1 MKLVERA
8 LSFTIRAHDG
18 QYRKHEKDTPY
29 VFHPLVVSLILK
41 NAGFDEKV
49 IAAGLLHDVAED
61 TRYNLDDISRLFGG
75 DIASLVMTATEA
87 DKSLSWRERKSQQI
101 KVIKDL
107 PVNNKAII
115 CADKIANLEDLRI
128 QLRKNGNIDFSVFR
142 AGRNEQE
149 WFFRSVYNAIK
160 ENNNDERINI
170 LLDRYLNV
178 FYDVFY
184 GLTIVD
190 NDYYDNRNRIY
201 ENLKAKGYLEELSK
215 LKDVIQ
221 EDKPYVIEFT
231 GSPSVRGRS
240 IRMLEDFFEDST
252 FRVKVTDE
260 EAKISRYTSEFLSNP
275 KSLSLVE
282 KNLLIASAIKEDL
295 MKDIVGNQSIVMA
308 NGALFEI
315 LSYMK
320 LLANNKVISEED
332 FMIFFCEYAEDLDNI
347 INHVVVCYNN
357 PLNLGRNRNEV
368 LSSDEN
374 MVDYSEAI
382 SQCEAL
388 ITGSTVVDM
397 TKINPNDAT
406 LMVASSLLPIMR
418 NEYVLRLKSFL
429 EQKKNLY

>member
-1 MKLVERA
+1 MVERA

-29 VFHPLVVSLILK
+29 VFHPIIVSLVLK
-41 NAGFDEKV
+41 TAGFNDKV
-49 IAAGLLHDVAED
+49 VAAGLLHDVVED
-61 TRYNLDDISRLFGG
+61 TKYSIDDLAKLFGG
-75 DIASLVMTATEA
+75 DVASLVMTCTEFN
-87 DKSLSWRERKSQQI
+87 KSLSWRERKSQQI
-101 KVIKDL
+101 KAIYNL

-128 QLRKNGNIDFSVFR
+128 QLRKNGYIDFSVFS
-142 AGRNEQE
+142 ADRNEQE
-149 WFFRSVYNAIK
+149 WFFRSVYNALK
-160 ENNNDERINI
+160 ENNTDERIDI
-170 LLDRYLNV
+170 LLERYLNA

-184 GLTIVD
+184 GMNIVD
-190 NDYYDNRNRIY
+190 PDYYNNRSRIY
-201 ENLKAKGYLEELSK
+201 DKIKAKGYLEELTK

-221 EDKPYVIEFT
+221 DNKPYVIEFT
-231 GSPSVRGRS
+231 GSPSVRGSS
-240 IRMLEDFFEDST
+240 IRMLEDFFEEEN
-252 FRVKVTDE
+252 FRVKVADE
-260 EAKISRYTSEFLSNP
+260 EEKIGRYTHEFLSNP

-295 MKDIVGNQSIVMA
+295 MRDIVGNQSIVMA

-320 LLANNKVISEED
+320 LLANKGVISEND
-332 FMIFFCEYAEDLDNI
+332 FMVFFAEYAEDLDKI

-357 PLNLGRNRNEV
+357 PLNLGNNRSEILNKT
-368 LSSDEN
+368 DN

-418 NEYVLRLKSFL
+418 NEYVLRLKTFL
-429 EQKKNLY
+429 EQKKNQH

>member
-1 MKLVERA
+1 MVERA

-29 VFHPLVVSLILK
+29 VFHPIIVSLILK
-41 NAGFDEKV
+41 TAGFNDKV
-49 IAAGLLHDVAED
+49 VAAGLLHDVVED
-61 TRYNLDDISRLFGG
+61 TKYTIDDLAKLFGG
-75 DIASLVMTATEA
+75 DVASLVMTCTEFN
-87 DKSLSWRERKSQQI
+87 KSLSWRERKSQQI
-101 KVIKDL
+101 KAIYNL

-128 QLRKNGNIDFSVFR
+128 QLRKNGYIDFSVFS
-142 AGRNEQE
+142 ADRNEQE
-149 WFFRSVYNAIK
+149 WFFRSVYNALK
-160 ENNNDERINI
+160 EKNTDERIDI
-170 LLDRYLNV
+170 LLERYLNA

-184 GLTIVD
+184 GMNIAD
-190 NDYYDNRNRIY
+190 PDYYNNRSRIY
-201 ENLKAKGYLEELSK
+201 DKIKAKGYLEELTK

-221 EDKPYVIEFT
+221 DNKPYVIEFT
-231 GSPSVRGRS
+231 GSPSVRGSS
-240 IRMLEDFFEDST
+240 IRMLEDFFEEEN
-252 FRVKVTDE
+252 FRVKVADE
-260 EAKISRYTSEFLSNP
+260 EEKIGRYTHEFLSNP

-295 MKDIVGNQSIVMA
+295 MMDIVGNQSIVMA

-320 LLANNKVISEED
+320 LLANKGVISEND
-332 FMIFFCEYAEDLDNI
+332 FMVFFAEYAEDLDKI

-357 PLNLGRNRNEV
+357 PLNLGNNRSEI
-368 LSSDEN
+368 LSKTDN

-418 NEYVLRLKSFL
+418 NEYVLRLKTFL
-429 EQKKNLY
+429 EQKKNQH

>member
-1 MKLVERA
+1 MVERA

-29 VFHPLVVSLILK
+29 VFHPIIVSLVLK
-41 NAGFDEKV
+41 TAGFNDKV
-49 IAAGLLHDVAED
+49 VAAGLLHDVVED
-61 TRYNLDDISRLFGG
+61 TKYSIDDLAKLFGG
-75 DIASLVMTATEA
+75 DVASLVMTCTEFN
-87 DKSLSWRERKSQQI
+87 KSLSWRERKSQQI
-101 KVIKDL
+101 KAIYNL

-128 QLRKNGNIDFSVFR
+128 QLRKNGYIDFSVFS
-142 AGRNEQE
+142 ADRNEQE
-149 WFFRSVYNAIK
+149 WFFRSVYNALK
-160 ENNNDERINI
+160 ENNTDERIDI
-170 LLDRYLNV
+170 LLERYLNA

-184 GLTIVD
+184 GMNIVD
-190 NDYYDNRNRIY
+190 PDYYDNRSRIY
-201 ENLKAKGYLEELSK
+201 DKIKAKGYSEELTK

-221 EDKPYVIEFT
+221 DNKPYVIEFT
-231 GSPSVRGRS
+231 GSPSVRGSS
-240 IRMLEDFFEDST
+240 IRMLEDFFEEEN
-252 FRVKVTDE
+252 FRVKVVDE
-260 EAKISRYTSEFLSNP
+260 EEKIGRYTHEFLSNP

-295 MKDIVGNQSIVMA
+295 MRDIVGNQSIVMA

-320 LLANNKVISEED
+320 LLANKGVISEND
-332 FMIFFCEYAEDLDNI
+332 FMVFFAEYAEDLDKI

-357 PLNLGRNRNEV
+357 PLNLGNNRSEILNKT
-368 LSSDEN
+368 DN

-418 NEYVLRLKSFL
+418 NEYVLRLKTFL
-429 EQKKNLY
+429 EQKKNQH

>member
-1 MKLVERA
+1 MVERA

-29 VFHPLVVSLILK
+29 VFHPIIVSLVLK
-41 NAGFDEKV
+41 TAGFNDKV
-49 IAAGLLHDVAED
+49 VAAGLLHDVVED
-61 TRYNLDDISRLFGG
+61 TKYSIDDLAKLFGG
-75 DIASLVMTATEA
+75 DVASFVMTCTEFN
-87 DKSLSWRERKSQQI
+87 KSLSWRERKSQQI
-101 KVIKDL
+101 KAIYNL

-128 QLRKNGNIDFSVFR
+128 QLRKNGYIDFSVFS
-142 AGRNEQE
+142 ADRNEQE
-149 WFFRSVYNAIK
+149 WFFRSVYNALK
-160 ENNNDERINI
+160 ENNTDERIDI
-170 LLDRYLNV
+170 LLERYLNA

-184 GLTIVD
+184 GMNIVD
-190 NDYYDNRNRIY
+190 PDYYNNRSRIY
-201 ENLKAKGYLEELSK
+201 DKIKAKGYLEELTK

-221 EDKPYVIEFT
+221 DNKPYVIEFT
-231 GSPSVRGRS
+231 GSPSVRGSS
-240 IRMLEDFFEDST
+240 IRMLEDFFEEEN
-252 FRVKVTDE
+252 FRVKVADE
-260 EAKISRYTSEFLSNP
+260 EEKIGRYTHEFLSNP

-295 MKDIVGNQSIVMA
+295 MRDIVGNQSIVMA

-320 LLANNKVISEED
+320 LLANKGVISEND
-332 FMIFFCEYAEDLDNI
+332 FMVFFAEYAEDLDKI

-357 PLNLGRNRNEV
+357 PLNLGNNRSEILNKT
-368 LSSDEN
+368 DN

-406 LMVASSLLPIMR
+406 LIVASSLLPIMR
-418 NEYVLRLKSFL
+418 NEYVLRLKTFL
-429 EQKKNLY
+429 EQKKNQH

>member
-1 MKLVERA
+1 MVERA

-29 VFHPLVVSLILK
+29 VFHPIIVSLVLK
-41 NAGFDEKV
+41 TAGFNDKV
-49 IAAGLLHDVAED
+49 VAAGLLHDVVED
-61 TRYNLDDISRLFGG
+61 TKYSIDDLAKLFGG
-75 DIASLVMTATEA
+75 DVASLVMTCTEFN
-87 DKSLSWRERKSQQI
+87 KSLSWRERKSQQI
-101 KVIKDL
+101 KAIYNL

-128 QLRKNGNIDFSVFR
+128 QLRKNGYIDFSVFS
-142 AGRNEQE
+142 ADRNEQE
-149 WFFRSVYNAIK
+149 WFFRSVYNALK
-160 ENNNDERINI
+160 ENNTDERIDI
-170 LLDRYLNV
+170 LLERYLNA

-184 GLTIVD
+184 GMNIVD
-190 NDYYDNRNRIY
+190 PDYYDNRSRIY
-201 ENLKAKGYLEELSK
+201 DKIKAKGYLEELTK

-221 EDKPYVIEFT
+221 DNKPYVIEFT
-231 GSPSVRGRS
+231 GSPSVRGSS
-240 IRMLEDFFEDST
+240 IRMLEDFFEEEN
-252 FRVKVTDE
+252 FRVKVVDE
-260 EAKISRYTSEFLSNP
+260 EEKIGRYTHEFLSNP

-295 MKDIVGNQSIVMA
+295 MRDIVGNQSIVMA

-320 LLANNKVISEED
+320 LLANKGVISEND
-332 FMIFFCEYAEDLDNI
+332 FMVFFAEYAEDLDKI

-357 PLNLGRNRNEV
+357 PLNLGNNRSEILNKT
-368 LSSDEN
+368 DN

-418 NEYVLRLKSFL
+418 NEYVLRLKTFL
-429 EQKKNLY
+429 EQKKNQH

>member
-1 MKLVERA
+1 MVERA

-29 VFHPLVVSLILK
+29 VFHPIIVSLVLK
-41 NAGFDEKV
+41 TAGFNDKV
-49 IAAGLLHDVAED
+49 VAAGLLHDVVED
-61 TRYNLDDISRLFGG
+61 TKYSIDDLAKLFGG
-75 DIASLVMTATEA
+75 DVASLVMTCTEFN
-87 DKSLSWRERKSQQI
+87 KSLSWRERKSQQI
-101 KVIKDL
+101 KAIYNL

-128 QLRKNGNIDFSVFR
+128 QLRKNGYIDFSVFS
-142 AGRNEQE
+142 ADRNEQE
-149 WFFRSVYNAIK
+149 WFFRSVYNALK
-160 ENNNDERINI
+160 ENNTDERIDI
-170 LLDRYLNV
+170 LLERYLNA

-184 GLTIVD
+184 GMNIVD
-190 NDYYDNRNRIY
+190 PDYYNNRSRIY
-201 ENLKAKGYLEELSK
+201 DKIKAKGYLEELTK

-221 EDKPYVIEFT
+221 DNKPYVIEFT
-231 GSPSVRGRS
+231 GSPSVRGSS
-240 IRMLEDFFEDST
+240 IRMLEDFFEEEN
-252 FRVKVTDE
+252 FRVKVADE
-260 EAKISRYTSEFLSNP
+260 EEKIGRYTHEFLSNP

-295 MKDIVGNQSIVMA
+295 MRDIVGNQSIVMA

-320 LLANNKVISEED
+320 LLANKGVISEND
-332 FMIFFCEYAEDLDNI
+332 FMVFFADYAEDLDKI

-357 PLNLGRNRNEV
+357 PLNLGNNRSEILNKT
-368 LSSDEN
+368 DN

-382 SQCEAL
+382 SQCEAI

-418 NEYVLRLKSFL
+418 NEYVLRLKTFL
-429 EQKKNLY
+429 EQKKNQH

>member
-61 TRYNLDDISRLFGG
+61 TRYSLDDISRLFGG

-320 LLANNKVISEED
+320 LLTNNKVISEED
-332 FMIFFCEYAEDLDNI
+332 FMIFFGEYAEDLDNI

>member
-1 MKLVERA
+1 MVERA

-29 VFHPLVVSLILK
+29 VFHPIIVSLVLK
-41 NAGFDEKV
+41 TAGFNDKV
-49 IAAGLLHDVAED
+49 VAAGLLHDVVED
-61 TRYNLDDISRLFGG
+61 TKYSIDDLAKLFGG
-75 DIASLVMTATEA
+75 DVASLVMTCTEFN
-87 DKSLSWRERKSQQI
+87 KSLSWRERKSQQI
-101 KVIKDL
+101 KAIYNL

-128 QLRKNGNIDFSVFR
+128 QLRKNGYIDFSVFS
-142 AGRNEQE
+142 ADRNEQE
-149 WFFRSVYNAIK
+149 WFFRSVYNALK
-160 ENNNDERINI
+160 ENNTDERIDI
-170 LLDRYLNV
+170 LLERYLNA

-184 GLTIVD
+184 GMNIVD
-190 NDYYDNRNRIY
+190 PDYYDNRSRIY
-201 ENLKAKGYLEELSK
+201 DKIKAKGYLEELTK

-221 EDKPYVIEFT
+221 DNKPYVIEFT
-231 GSPSVRGRS
+231 GSPSVRGSS
-240 IRMLEDFFEDST
+240 IRMLEDFFEEEN
-252 FRVKVTDE
+252 FRVKVADE
-260 EAKISRYTSEFLSNP
+260 EEKIGRYTHEFLSNP

-295 MKDIVGNQSIVMA
+295 MRDIVGNQSIVMA

-320 LLANNKVISEED
+320 LLANKGVISEND
-332 FMIFFCEYAEDLDNI
+332 FMVFFAEYAEDLDKI

-357 PLNLGRNRNEV
+357 PLNLGNNRSEILNKT
-368 LSSDEN
+368 DN

-418 NEYVLRLKSFL
+418 NEYVLRLKTFL
-429 EQKKNLY
+429 EQKKNQH

>member
-1 MKLVERA
+1 MVERA

-29 VFHPLVVSLILK
+29 VFHPIIVSLVLK
-41 NAGFDEKV
+41 TAGFNDKV
-49 IAAGLLHDVAED
+49 VAAGLLHDVVED
-61 TRYNLDDISRLFGG
+61 TKYSIDDLAKLFGG
-75 DIASLVMTATEA
+75 DVASLVMTCTEFN
-87 DKSLSWRERKSQQI
+87 KSLSWRERKSQQI
-101 KVIKDL
+101 KAIYNL

-128 QLRKNGNIDFSVFR
+128 QLRKNGYIDFSVFS
-142 AGRNEQE
+142 ADRNEQE
-149 WFFRSVYNAIK
+149 WFFRSVYNALK
-160 ENNNDERINI
+160 ENNTDERIDI
-170 LLDRYLNV
+170 LLERYLNA

-184 GLTIVD
+184 GMNIVD
-190 NDYYDNRNRIY
+190 PDYYNNRSRIY
-201 ENLKAKGYLEELSK
+201 DKIKAKGYLEELTK

-221 EDKPYVIEFT
+221 DNKPYVIEFT
-231 GSPSVRGRS
+231 GSPSVRGSS
-240 IRMLEDFFEDST
+240 IRMLEDFFEEEN
-252 FRVKVTDE
+252 FRVKVADE
-260 EAKISRYTSEFLSNP
+260 EEKIGRYTHEFLSNP

-295 MKDIVGNQSIVMA
+295 MRDIVGNQSIVMA

-320 LLANNKVISEED
+320 LLANKGVISEND
-332 FMIFFCEYAEDLDNI
+332 FMVFFAEYAEDLDKI

-357 PLNLGRNRNEV
+357 PLNLGDNRSEILNKT
-368 LSSDEN
+368 DN

-418 NEYVLRLKSFL
+418 NEYVLRLKTFL
-429 EQKKNLY
+429 EQKKNQH

>member
-1 MKLVERA
+1 MVERA

-29 VFHPLVVSLILK
+29 VFHPIIVSLVLK
-41 NAGFDEKV
+41 TAGFNDKV
-49 IAAGLLHDVAED
+49 VAAGLLHDVVED
-61 TRYNLDDISRLFGG
+61 TKYSIDDLAKLFGG
-75 DIASLVMTATEA
+75 DVASLVMTCTEFN
-87 DKSLSWRERKSQQI
+87 KSLSWRERKSQQI
-101 KVIKDL
+101 KAIYNL

-128 QLRKNGNIDFSVFR
+128 QLRKNGYIDFSVFS
-142 AGRNEQE
+142 ADRNEQE
-149 WFFRSVYNAIK
+149 WFFRSVYNALK
-160 ENNNDERINI
+160 ENNTDERIDI
-170 LLDRYLNV
+170 LLERYLNA

-184 GLTIVD
+184 GMNIVD
-190 NDYYDNRNRIY
+190 PDYYDNRSRIY
-201 ENLKAKGYLEELSK
+201 DKIKAKGYLEELTK

-221 EDKPYVIEFT
+221 DNKPYVIEFT
-231 GSPSVRGRS
+231 GSPSVRGSS
-240 IRMLEDFFEDST
+240 IRMLEDFFEEEN
-252 FRVKVTDE
+252 FRVKVADE
-260 EAKISRYTSEFLSNP
+260 EEKIGRYTHEFLSNP

-295 MKDIVGNQSIVMA
+295 MRDIVGNQSIVMA

-320 LLANNKVISEED
+320 LLANKGVISEND
-332 FMIFFCEYAEDLDNI
+332 FMVFFAEYAEDLEKI

-357 PLNLGRNRNEV
+357 PLNLGNNRSEILNKT
-368 LSSDEN
+368 DN

-418 NEYVLRLKSFL
+418 NEYVLRLKTFL
-429 EQKKNLY
+429 EQKKNQH

>member
-61 TRYNLDDISRLFGG
+61 TRYSLDDISRLFGG

-260 EAKISRYTSEFLSNP
+260 EAKIGRYTSEFLSNP

-295 MKDIVGNQSIVMA
+295 MRDIVGNQSIVMA

-332 FMIFFCEYAEDLDNI
+332 FMVFFGEYAEDLDNI

>member
-1 MKLVERA
+1 MVERA

-29 VFHPLVVSLILK
+29 VFHPIIVSLVLK
-41 NAGFDEKV
+41 TAGFNDKV
-49 IAAGLLHDVAED
+49 VAAGLLHDVVED
-61 TRYNLDDISRLFGG
+61 TKYSIDDLAKLFGG
-75 DIASLVMTATEA
+75 DVASLVMTCTEFN
-87 DKSLSWRERKSQQI
+87 KSLSWRERKSQQI
-101 KVIKDL
+101 KAIYNL

-128 QLRKNGNIDFSVFR
+128 QLRKNGYIDFSVFS
-142 AGRNEQE
+142 ADRNEQE
-149 WFFRSVYNAIK
+149 WFFRSVYNALK
-160 ENNNDERINI
+160 ENNTDERIDI
-170 LLDRYLNV
+170 LLERYLNA

-184 GLTIVD
+184 GMNIVD
-190 NDYYDNRNRIY
+190 PDYYNNRSRIY
-201 ENLKAKGYLEELSK
+201 DKIKAKGYLEELTK

-221 EDKPYVIEFT
+221 DNKPYVIEFT
-231 GSPSVRGRS
+231 GSPSVRGSS
-240 IRMLEDFFEDST
+240 IRMLEDFFEEEN
-252 FRVKVTDE
+252 FRVKVADE
-260 EAKISRYTSEFLSNP
+260 EEKIGRYTHEFLSNP

-295 MKDIVGNQSIVMA
+295 MRDIVGNQSIVMA

-320 LLANNKVISEED
+320 LLANKGVISEND
-332 FMIFFCEYAEDLDNI
+332 FMVFFAEYAEDLDKI

-357 PLNLGRNRNEV
+357 PLNLGNNRSEILNKT
-368 LSSDEN
+368 DN

-382 SQCEAL
+382 SQCEAI

-418 NEYVLRLKSFL
+418 NEYVLRLKTFL
-429 EQKKNLY
+429 EQKKNQH

>member
-18 QYRKHEKDTPY
+18 QYRKHDKDTPY
-29 VFHPLVVSLILK
+29 VFHPMVVSLILK
-41 NAGFDEKV
+41 TADFDEKV
-49 IAAGLLHDVAED
+49 IAAGLLHDVVED
-61 TRYNLDDISRLFGG
+61 TRYSIDDISKLFGG
-75 DIASLVMTATEA
+75 EIASLVMTATEP
-87 DKSLSWRERKSQQI
+87 DKSLPWKERKKQQI

-107 PVNNKAII
+107 PVANKAIV

-128 QLRKNGNIDFSVFR
+128 QLRKNGYIDFSVFR
-142 AGRNEQE
+142 ADRNEQE
-149 WFFRSVYNAIK
+149 WFFRSVYNALS
-160 ENNNDERINI
+160 ENNNDERISI
-170 LLDRYLNV
+170 LLERYLNV

-184 GLTIVD
+184 GLSIVD
-190 NDYYDNRNRIY
+190 PDYYDNRNRIY
-201 ENLKAKGYLEELSK
+201 DNLRTKGYLEELTK

-221 EDKPYVIEFT
+221 DNKPYVIEFT
-231 GSPSVRGRS
+231 GSPSVRGSS
-240 IRMLEDFFEDST
+240 IRMLEDFFEDAK

-260 EAKISRYTSEFLSNP
+260 EEKIGRYTTEFLSNP

-295 MKDIVGNQSIVMA
+295 MKDIVGDQSIIMA

-315 LSYMK
+315 LSYVK
-320 LLANNKVISEED
+320 LLANKGVISERD
-332 FMIFFCEYAEDLDNI
+332 FMIFFAEYAEDLDMM

-357 PLNLGRNRNEV
+357 PINLKSNRSEI
-368 LSSDEN
+368 LTKSDS

-388 ITGSTVVDM
+388 ISGSTVVDM

-429 EQKKNLY
+429 EQKKNQF